1 MSNLRAVGQSLIV
14 ILLHFSFSEQTSMF
28 LLFIQLIFTT
38 IKKLSLAIEIK
49 MAESWIQEKINT

>member
-38 IKKLSLAIEIK
+38 IKNLSLAVEIK
-49 MAESWIQEKINT
+49 MAES